1 MILFP
6 VLFPLTPETL
16 KAFWQS
22 ASIDE
27 MPTQGLLEE
36 IHGSRYRRTRALLHQ
51 KTQPEP
57 AKSPITLE
65 EVMGQ
70 MKTLQQQM
78 DETQLLL
85 KQLASRI

>member
-22 ASIDE
+22 ASINE

-51 KTQPEP
+51 KT
-57 AKSPITLE
+57 
-65 EVMGQ
+65 
-70 MKTLQQQM
+70 
-78 DETQLLL
+78 
-85 KQLASRI
+85 

>member
-57 AKSPITLE
+57 AKISHHTRGGDGSNEDSPTTN
-65 EVMGQ
+65 G
-70 MKTLQQQM
+70 
-78 DETQLLL
+78 
-85 KQLASRI
+85 